1 MPEALRVVVDGA
13 AYVVDMSIGG
23 LETLAARVDA
33 LAGPGRLHVLSDSN
47 VHELYGD
54 GFVEALAG
62 RGRWVKCHVFEAGE
76 ASKSLATVSTLW
88 DALLSDDI
96 DRGDTVVAFGGGVV
110 GDVAGFVASTV
121 LRGIDVVQVPTTL
134 LAMADASIGG
144 KTGINH
150 ASGKNL
156 VGSFHHPVAVLA
168 WLPALR
174 TQSDREL
181 RSGLAEVVK
190 CALIAGEQEFRLL
203 EDTADALSRR
213 EDRALRDAV
222 WMAAEVKAKIV
233 TEDARE
239 KGVRRI
245 LNFGHT
251 FGHAIEH
258 ASGYGEWTHGEA
270 VAVGMRMACQ
280 FGADAG
286 YCGSDLPE
294 RVSQL
299 LHRLNLPTENPS
311 LSIPQWMA
319 PIARDK
325 KRSGQDLSLVI
336 CRRPGLCEA
345 QRISMSRICGWLAD
359 LD

>member
-1 MPEALRVVVDGA
+1 MPEALRVRVDGA
-13 AYVVDMSIGG
+13 TYSVDVSTGG

-33 LAGPGRLHVLSDSN
+33 LASPGRLHVITDSH

-54 GFVEALAG
+54 GFVEALSA
-62 RGRWVKCHVFEAGE
+62 RGRWVSCHVFEAGE
-76 ASKSLATVSTLW
+76 ASKSLQTVSTLW
-88 DALLSDDI
+88 DGLLSDDI

-110 GDVAGFVASTV
+110 GDIAGFVASTV
-121 LRGIDVVQVPTTL
+121 LRGIDVLQVPTTL

-156 VGSFHHPVAVLA
+156 VGSFHHPVAVLS

-190 CALIAGEQEFRLL
+190 CALIAGDQELRLL
-203 EDTADALSRR
+203 EERADALSRR

-233 TEDARE
+233 TDDARE
-239 KGVRRI
+239 RGVRRI

-270 VAVGMRMACQ
+270 VAVGMRMSCR
-280 FGADAG
+280 FGADMGFCEAA
-286 YCGSDLPE
+286 LPD
-294 RVSQL
+294 RVSEL
-299 LHRLNLPTENPS
+299 LTRLNLPTEHPS
-311 LSIPQWMA
+311 LSIEQWMA

-325 KRSGQDLSLVI
+325 KRTGQDLSLIV
-336 CRRPGLCEA
+336 CKRPGLCES
-345 QRISMSRICGWLAD
+345 QTISMSRICGWLAE